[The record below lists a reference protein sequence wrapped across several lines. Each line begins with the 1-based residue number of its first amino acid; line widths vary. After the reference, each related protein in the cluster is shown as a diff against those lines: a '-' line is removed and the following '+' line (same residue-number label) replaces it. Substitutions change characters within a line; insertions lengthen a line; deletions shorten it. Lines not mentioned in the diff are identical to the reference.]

1 VNKPKTLFVSF
12 DRTWSGF
19 AGLAFGVSLLNLFTA
34 GLYKPYGL
42 TRIRK
47 ALYKNIYINGD
58 ALDYTGDA
66 KSLSQVSFY
75 PSLAFLFLLIVPSVL
90 QFMVSLETA
99 VAIGIAQMLLVVAFY
114 QYRGFLE
121 RQYELSQISWRGQS
135 FTMTGSAYKSM
146 WCALGFQM
154 SGLLTLGLTGLWRRL
169 WLARRD
175 YGGLYYGRTRV
186 ECTVSVKPLLLYF
199 ITGGVFSIIGLYF
212 TWLWVREDAIHV
224 WTEMLGPMMGGA
236 SQMAQAATSQAPVDF
251 YGGGLGIPGMD
262 GMSDPDAMAAS
273 MTKNINAL
281 FSVGFAWPVWMTWRQ
296 FCLALYEAKWL
307 QHLARNVKLG
317 SLNADI
323 DVAPA
328 SLFLLTAVSY
338 NVNFMMVNLTRPFTT
353 FARIRYLTKRLVI
366 RDNSA

>member
-1 VNKPKTLFVSF
+1 MNKPKTLFVSF
-12 DRTWSGF
+12 DRSWAGY

-42 TRIRK
+42 TRIHK

-90 QFMVSLETA
+90 QFMVSLKAA
-99 VAIGIAQMLLVVAFY
+99 VAIGVAQLVLVIAFY
-114 QYRGFLE
+114 HYRGFLE

-146 WCALGFQM
+146 WHSLGFQFA
-154 SGLLTLGLTGLWRRL
+154 GLFTLGLTSLWRRL

-175 YGGLYYGRTRV
+175 YGGLYYGRTRA
-186 ECTVSVKPLLLYF
+186 ECTVSAKPLLMYF
-199 ITGGVFSIIGLYF
+199 IPGWVFSTIGLYCI
-212 TWLWVREDAIHV
+212 WLWVREDAIYV
-224 WTEMLGPMMGGA
+224 WTEMLSPMVSGA
-236 SQMAQAATSQAPVDF
+236 SQMAQAAAGQPQADF

-273 MTKNINAL
+273 MTKKINAL
-281 FSVGFAWPVWMTWRQ
+281 FSVGLAWPVWMTWRQ

-307 QHLARNVKLG
+307 QHLAHNVKIG
-317 SLNADI
+317 HLNADI
-323 DVAPA
+323 DTGVA
-328 SLFLLTAVSY
+328 SLFLLTTVSY
-338 NVNFMMVNLTRPFTT
+338 NVNFIMVNLTRPFTT
-353 FARIRYLTKRLVI
+353 FARIRYLTKRLVV
-366 RDNSA
+366 RDSSA